1 MNNVLSDL
9 SNGQYKKTMITRN
22 TTGEKGVSEEKTFS
36 TSGAGQKKEG
46 SNIVFK
52 DVPIISPNNE
62 VLVDKMSFD
71 IKEGM
76 HVMITGPN
84 GCGKSSLFRILGELW
99 PTTSGFV
106 EKPQSKDIFYI
117 PQRPYLPKGT
127 YRD

>member
-1 MNNVLSDL
+1 MNDVLSDL
-9 SNGQYKKTMITRN
+9 SNGQYKKTMITR
-22 TTGEKGVSEEKTFS
+22 TTSGDKGVAEEKTMS
-36 TSGAGQKKEG
+36 TSGAGEQKTG

-52 DVPIISPNNE
+52 DVPIVSPNNE

-99 PTTSGFV
+99 PTTAGIV
-106 EKPQSKDIFYI
+106 EKP
-117 PQRPYLPKGT
+117 
-127 YRD
+127 